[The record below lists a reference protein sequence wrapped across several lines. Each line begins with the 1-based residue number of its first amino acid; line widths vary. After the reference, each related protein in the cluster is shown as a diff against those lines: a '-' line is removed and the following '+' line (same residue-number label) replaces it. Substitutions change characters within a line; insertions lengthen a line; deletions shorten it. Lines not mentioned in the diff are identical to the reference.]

1 MSIQRWGLFVAMD
14 KDDSGKWVTYADH
27 VAALAEAEQ
36 RVRMERLRD
45 TGNGIKA
52 IGHYEGLREAREA
65 VAALR
70 GDVSGWTGQSL
81 IYQHT
86 ALAAIDAMRG
96 AE

>member
-1 MSIQRWGLFVAMD
+1 MD

-65 VAALR
+65 VAGLHR
-70 GDVSGWTGQSL
+70 VDRSEQYGDEISRDD
-81 IYQHT
+81 